1 MTLKESLA
9 DFIRLAIFFGVM
21 LVVILFVW
29 VVFVVAALKD
39 RWETLFK
46 NPLDK
51 DNRPS

>member
-51 DNRPS
+51 DNSPS